1 MNAHVD
7 EGTEPLEV
15 AEYIEKLLTK
25 INGKLIIILV
35 NSAENRS
42 SFEMD
47 SSAGTYENLMK
58 KYNKLS

>member
-15 AEYIEKLLTK
+15 ALYIEKLLEKNLESALLFREVRTK
-25 INGKLIIILV
+25 NW
-35 NSAENRS
+35 R

-47 SSAGTYENLMK
+47 SSSENL
-58 KYNKLS
+58 